1 MSRVCELSGTRANNA
16 MAVSHSHIRTK
27 KLQQA
32 NLQKR
37 RLWWKEGK
45 KWLTVKVSTRTLKTI
60 QKKGLN
66 AYARSQGINLAKF

>member
-1 MSRVCELSGTRANNA
+1 MSRVCDLSGTRANNA

-37 RLWWKEGK
+37 RLWWEEGNR
-45 KWLTVKVSTRTLKTI
+45 WLNLRVSTRTLKT
-60 QKKGLN
+60 KHKSGLD
-66 AYARSQGINLAKF
+66 AYAKSQGINLAKI